1 MPEWSGGLVRMS
13 LDWVPGLDLAT
24 GTFTLPLWAVGV
36 AAAVLVALAVIAVAR
51 SGMTEF
57 GSLVF
62 RVAVV
67 AIALVFGWTYLN
79 RSAERDRADERH
91 ALDQRAADLVGRAIS
106 PGSAIACLEAT
117 NTETVEGACE
127 RAVFA
132 SPETVAAATAYI
144 SARLTLLADANE
156 YTARRDQSYESA
168 IAGLRRTVA
177 ADRYGLA
184 SQVLATRD
192 GCTADTCDAFSLV
205 YDDKRLRANLKDRL
219 FDVTV
224 ARYASNW
231 PTRTR
236 PLASSSQPA
245 GPTPGSAALNP
256 PGPNVSFPSSQS
268 IPPVSIMNAEPPA
281 APPAAPPPAQS
292 AQDDGTPRPPTNS
305 APASASRR
313 PPARPPAPAATKG
326 TASSSSAPMSL
337 NPTKQ

>member
-1 MPEWSGGLVRMS
+1 MS
-13 LDWVPGLDLAT
+13 LDWVPGLDLST

-36 AAAVLVALAVIAVAR
+36 AAAVLVALAVIAVVR
-51 SGMTEF
+51 SGAAEF

-91 ALDQRAADLVGRAIS
+91 ALDQRAADLVGRAVV

-132 SPETVAAATAYI
+132 SPETVAAASAYI
-144 SARLTLLADANE
+144 SARLTLLADAND
-156 YTARRDQSYESA
+156 YTSRRDQSYESS

-205 YDDKRLRANLKDRL
+205 YDDKKLRANLKDRL

-224 ARYASNW
+224 ARYATNW

-236 PLASSSQPA
+236 PLASSSPPPA
-245 GPTPGSAALNP
+245 PAPGPATAAVNP
-256 PGPNVSFPSSQS
+256 PGPNVQFPSSQS
-268 IPPVSIMNAEPPA
+268 IPAVSIMNAEPSG
-281 APPAAPPPAQS
+281 PPPPPPSSQS
-292 AQDDGTPRPPTNS
+292 AAQDDAPPKPPTNS

-313 PPARPPAPAATKG
+313 PAAKSAAKSAPTAT
-326 TASSSSAPMSL
+326 APMSL

>member
-1 MPEWSGGLVRMS
+1 
-13 LDWVPGLDLAT
+13 
-24 GTFTLPLWAVGV
+24 VGV
-36 AAAVLVALAVIAVAR
+36 AAAVLVAFAVIAVLR
-51 SGMTEF
+51 SGVTEF
-57 GSLVF
+57 GSFIF
-62 RVAVV
+62 RAAVL
-67 AIALVFGWTYLN
+67 AIVLVFGWTYLN
-79 RSAERDRADERH
+79 RSTERDRADERR
-91 ALDQRAADLVGRAIS
+91 ALDQRAADLVGRAVA

-132 SPETVAAATAYI
+132 SPETVAAASAYI
-144 SARLTLLADANE
+144 AARLALLADANE
-156 YTARRDQSYESA
+156 YTARRDQSYEA
-168 IAGLRRTVA
+168 TIAGLRRTVA

-224 ARYASNW
+224 ARYATVW

-236 PLASSSQPA
+236 PLASSSPLSPVPVA
-245 GPTPGSAALNP
+245 VNP
-256 PGPNVSFPSSQS
+256 PGPNVQFPSSQS
-268 IPPVSIMNAEPPA
+268 IPPVSIMNAEPS
-281 APPAAPPPAQS
+281 APPPPPAPPAQS
-292 AQDDGTPRPPTNS
+292 AAQDDATPKPPTNS

-313 PPARPPAPAATKG
+313 PPPARPPAPSKGAA
-326 TASSSSAPMSL
+326 SSSAPMSL

>member
-1 MPEWSGGLVRMS
+1 MS
-13 LDWVPGLDLAT
+13 LDWVPGLDLSR
-24 GTFTLPLWAVGV
+24 GTSRLALWAVGV
-36 AAAVLVALAVIAVAR
+36 PAAVLVALAMIAVVR
-51 SGMTEF
+51 SGASEF

-67 AIALVFGWTYLN
+67 AIALVFGWSYLN
-79 RSAERDRADERH
+79 RSAERDRAAERR
-91 ALDQRAADLVGRAIS
+91 ALDQRAADLVGRAIV

-117 NTETVEGACE
+117 NSETVEGACE

-144 SARLTLLADANE
+144 SARLMLLADANE
-156 YTARRDQSYESA
+156 YTARRDQTYESV

-177 ADRYGLA
+177 ADRFGLA

-224 ARYASNW
+224 ARYATNW

-236 PLASSSQPA
+236 PLASSSPSGPA
-245 GPTPGSAALNP
+245 PATAVVNP

-268 IPPVSIMNAEPPA
+268 IPPVSIMNPEPA
-281 APPAAPPPAQS
+281 APAPP
-292 AQDDGTPRPPTNS
+292 
-305 APASASRR
+305 
-313 PPARPPAPAATKG
+313 PPAPAQSPG
-326 TASSSSAPMSL
+326 QDDGAP
-337 NPTKQ
+337 NPP

>member
-13 LDWVPGLDLAT
+13 LDWVPGLDLST

-36 AAAVLVALAVIAVAR
+36 AAAVLVALTVIAVVRA
-51 SGMTEF
+51 GVTEF

-79 RSAERDRADERH
+79 RSAERDRADERR
-91 ALDQRAADLVGRAIS
+91 ALDQRAAELVGRALA
-106 PGSAIACLEAT
+106 PRSAIACLEAASA
-117 NTETVEGACE
+117 ETVEGACE

-132 SPETVAAATAYI
+132 SPEAVAAASAYI
-144 SARLTLLADANE
+144 AARLTLLADANE
-156 YTARRDQSYESA
+156 YTSRRDQGYESA

-192 GCTADTCDAFSLV
+192 GCTADTCDAFALV

-219 FDVTV
+219 FDITV
-224 ARYASNW
+224 ARYAVSW

-236 PLASSSQPA
+236 PLAGPA
-245 GPTPGSAALNP
+245 GGAVTP
-256 PGPNVSFPSSQS
+256 PGPNATFPSAAS
-268 IPPVSIMNAEPPA
+268 IPPASIMNSE
-281 APPAAPPPAQS
+281 
-292 AQDDGTPRPPTNS
+292 
-305 APASASRR
+305 
-313 PPARPPAPAATKG
+313 
-326 TASSSSAPMSL
+326 
-337 NPTKQ
+337 

>member
-1 MPEWSGGLVRMS
+1 
-13 LDWVPGLDLAT
+13 
-24 GTFTLPLWAVGV
+24 LWAVGV
-36 AAAVLVALAVIAVAR
+36 AAAVLVALAVIAVVR

-91 ALDQRAADLVGRAIS
+91 ALDQRTADLVGRAIS

-156 YTARRDQSYESA
+156 YTARRDQGYESA

-224 ARYASNW
+224 ARYATNW

-236 PLASSSQPA
+236 PLASSSPS
-245 GPTPGSAALNP
+245 GPTPGAAALNP

-268 IPPVSIMNAEPPA
+268 IPPVSIMNAEPPPA
-281 APPAAPPPAQS
+281 APAAPPPAQS
-292 AQDDGTPRPPTNS
+292 AAQDDGTPRPPTNS

-313 PPARPPAPAATKG
+313 PPPARPPAATKGTAG

>member
-1 MPEWSGGLVRMS
+1 MS
-13 LDWVPGLDLAT
+13 LDAVPGLDLST

-36 AAAVLVALAVIAVAR
+36 AAAVFVALAMIAVVR

-57 GSLVF
+57 GGLVF

-67 AIALVFGWTYLN
+67 TVALVFGWTYFN
-79 RSAERDRADERH
+79 RSAERDRADERR
-91 ALDQRAADLVGRAIS
+91 ALDRRAVDLVGRAIL

-132 SPETVAAATAYI
+132 SPETVAAATAYVA
-144 SARLTLLADANE
+144 ARLALLVDASDF
-156 YTARRDQSYESA
+156 TSRRDQSYEPA
-168 IAGLRRTVA
+168 VAGLRRTIA

-192 GCTADTCDAFSLV
+192 GCTAETCDAFSLV
-205 YDDKRLRANLKDRL
+205 YDDKRLRANLKDLL

-224 ARYASNW
+224 ARYATNW

-236 PLASSSQPA
+236 PLASSSPSVLS
-245 GPTPGSAALNP
+245 PTPAAVNP
-256 PGPNVSFPSSQS
+256 PGPNVTFPSSQS
-268 IPPVSIMNAEPPA
+268 IPPVSIMNAEPTA
-281 APPAAPPPAQS
+281 TAPPPPSPPPPAQS
-292 AQDDGTPRPPTNS
+292 AAQDDGTPRPPTNS

-313 PPARPPAPAATKG
+313 PPAKSAAKAAPNGPSAPNAAG
-326 TASSSSAPMSL
+326 AQAPMSL

>member
-1 MPEWSGGLVRMS
+1 MS
-13 LDWVPGLDLAT
+13 LDWVPGLDLST

-36 AAAVLVALAVIAVAR
+36 AAAVLAALAVIAVVR
-51 SGMTEF
+51 SGVTEF

-91 ALDQRAADLVGRAIS
+91 ALDQRAADLVGRAIV

-144 SARLTLLADANE
+144 SARLTLLADAND
-156 YTARRDQSYESA
+156 YTSRRDQAYESA

-224 ARYASNW
+224 ARYATNW

-236 PLASSSQPA
+236 PLASSSPPGPA
-245 GPTPGSAALNP
+245 PAAAAVNP

-268 IPPVSIMNAEPPA
+268 IPPVSIMNAEPP
-281 APPAAPPPAQS
+281 PAASSPPPSPPSPAQS
-292 AQDDGTPRPPTNS
+292 AVQDDGTPKPPTNS

-313 PPARPPAPAATKG
+313 PAAKSSAKSAPTG
-326 TASSSSAPMSL
+326 QAPMSL